1 MCAFV
6 VLGLVF
12 FQEIGLGKRL
22 RNDLFCVDWDVK
34 PQLSESASWRRAT
47 NTSKRRSVDSEDY
60 YQPASPHA
68 VLMSVFRCISR
79 CVCLVPKGNAAKAD
93 GQNRDAAWRQALDSK
108 EQCIRLGCKLAP
120 PDEYDRTFCARR
132 RCSITFNYF
141 DHLLLLLLPS

>member
-12 FQEIGLGKRL
+12 FEEIGLGKRL

-68 VLMSVFRCISR
+68 VLMLVFRCISR
-79 CVCLVPKGNAAKAD
+79 CVCLVPIQGTLQKLTDKS
-93 GQNRDAAWRQALDSK
+93 R
-108 EQCIRLGCKLAP
+108 CRLEAGT
-120 PDEYDRTFCARR
+120 RFQGTV
-132 RCSITFNYF
+132 
-141 DHLLLLLLPS
+141 H